1 MPTIFPMEPQAS
13 WPQDEGVIGV
23 VGVAPWATLD
33 FLTSLYSLV
42 PVSKDWHFPRV
53 ISDINTKIPSR
64 GRYLDLGE
72 RDPVP
77 YIQETISELA
87 AMGATVVVVP
97 CNTAH
102 ILYDRWSQGAHIP
115 VPSIIEAVMA
125 DIDHYHLNKIAVL
138 ASAAVTKYKIYHQ
151 ALSASGLSAVELNSS
166 QQHVIS
172 KAIENI
178 KVNGKLSTKSMSSVD
193 NLLAELVTSGV
204 DGVILGC
211 TELKSLEAR
220 CRHHALHVYESNKSL
235 ARIALK
241 MVNINPIVQH
251 YT

>member
-1 MPTIFPMEPQAS
+1 MPTILPTEPLAS
-13 WPQDEGVIGV
+13 WQQNEGVIGV

-64 GRYLDLGE
+64 GRYLELGE

-77 YIQETISELA
+77 YIQETIRELA
-87 AMGATVVVVP
+87 LMGATVVVVP

-102 ILYDRWSQGAHIP
+102 ILYDRWSQGATIP

-125 DIDHYHLNKIAVL
+125 DIGHCSLNKIAVL

-151 ALSASGLSAVELNSS
+151 ALSASGLSAVELTDL
-166 QQHVIS
+166 QQRVIS
-172 KAIENI
+172 MAIDNI
-178 KVNGKLSTKSMSSVD
+178 KVHGKLSVEATSSVD
-193 NLLAELVTSGV
+193 NLLAELAANGA

-211 TELKSLEAR
+211 TELKSLEEQ
-220 CRHHALHVYESNKSL
+220 CRNHALHVYESNKSL

-241 MVNINPIVQH
+241 MANLNTIN
-251 YT
+251 